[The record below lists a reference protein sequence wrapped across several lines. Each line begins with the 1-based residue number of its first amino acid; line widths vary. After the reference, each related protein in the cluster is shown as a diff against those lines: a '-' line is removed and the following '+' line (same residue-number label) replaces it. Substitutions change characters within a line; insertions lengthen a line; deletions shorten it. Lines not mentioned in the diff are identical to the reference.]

1 MHHVQGWTWFDLS
14 ALGKV
19 SSVKF
24 NFSVSDDQK
33 GAYGVNTPTYVAID
47 DIAVRMN
54 GTGTGIDNIPGA
66 SVGTDSERMYD
77 LTGRLLRS
85 ARKGQIVII
94 GGRKVV
100 Y

>member
-1 MHHVQGWTWFDLS
+1 MD
-14 ALGKV
+14 A
-19 SSVKF
+19 
-24 NFSVSDDQK
+24 
-33 GAYGVNTPTYVAID
+33 A
-47 DIAVRMN
+47 
-54 GTGTGIDNIPGA
+54 GTGIDNIPCA

-94 GGRKVV
+94 GGKKVV